1 MVRILRSCFCFKA
14 SSIEEHHHQIKD
26 PTSRKY
32 FLIESLSSLF
42 SYLHPVTPSHLFKP
56 LCFSLGTH
64 SFCRLKDMPQHFF
77 QPFPSKH
84 STGGCWHGC
93 NSLVIHE
100 RGRATKHLPL
110 LYSASLGT
118 DPLSA
123 SSIPFSQK
131 LSPWLSKVISYRF
144 CD

>member
-1 MVRILRSCFCFKA
+1 MFRILRNCFCFKA
-14 SSIEEHHHQIKD
+14 SSIEEHHHHIKD
-26 PTSRKY
+26 PTNRKC

-42 SYLHPVTPSHLFKP
+42 FPIFIVLLPLVSLS

-64 SFCRLKDMPQHFF
+64 SFHRLKDMPQHFF
-77 QPFPSKH
+77 QSFPSKH

-110 LYSASLGT
+110 QYSASLGT

-123 SSIPFSQK
+123 SSIPLLPEVVPLAFK
-131 LSPWLSKVISYRF
+131 GHFLSFL
-144 CD
+144 